1 MTLVVAEFD
10 TASPALR
17 GPAARDLCA
26 LKRKRVGSGL
36 YLTNEQLR
44 QLVTAIADDRDREAF
59 AELFR
64 YFAPR
69 LKGFGLRRGVD
80 AGAAEELAQET
91 MLTVWRKADSFR
103 SRTSDCIDVDF
114 HDTPQQEHRPVSA
127 RDLSRGGP
135 VRSFG
140 NRDRQ
145 IDRRTNLL
153 SASEASRAVS
163 SVMKS
168 LPDEQLAIVRK
179 AFFEGK
185 SHRAIADEMKLPLG
199 TVKSRIR
206 LAPRSYAGRPPRG
219 ARMISSSSAVRDDS
233 GLCDGCTAREVL
245 RLRGHAR
252 RDVPGVPIRGR
263 TAGDAG
269 WRHSR

>member
-26 LKRKRVGSGL
+26 LKRKRAGSGL
-36 YLTNEQLR
+36 YLSNEQLC
-44 QLVTAIADDRDREAF
+44 QLVTAIADGRDREAF

-69 LKGFGLRRGVD
+69 LRGFGLRRGVD

-91 MLTVWRKADSFR
+91 MLTVWRKAESFDPGR
-103 SRTSDCIDVDF
+103 ATVSTWIFTILRNKSIDLF
-114 HDTPQQEHRPVSA
+114 RRETYPEA
-127 RDLSRGGP
+127 DLSE
-135 VRSFG
+135 VSDTAADDRSP
-140 NRDRQ
+140 DES
-145 IDRRTNLL
+145 L
-153 SASEASRAVS
+153 SLSEASRAVS

-168 LPDEQLAIVRK
+168 LPEEQLAIVRK

-206 LAPRSYAGRPPRG
+206 LAL
-219 ARMISSSSAVRDDS
+219 ARMRVA
-233 GLCDGCTAREVL
+233 LPE
-245 RLRGHAR
+245 GH
-252 RDVPGVPIRGR
+252 V
-263 TAGDAG
+263 
-269 WRHSR
+269 

>member
-10 TASPALR
+10 TASRALR

-26 LKRKRVGSGL
+26 LKRKRAGSGL
-36 YLTNEQLR
+36 YLSNEQLC
-44 QLVTAIADDRDREAF
+44 QLVTAIADGRDREAF

-69 LKGFGLRRGVD
+69 LRGFGLRRGVD

-91 MLTVWRKADSFR
+91 MLTVWRKAESFDPGR
-103 SRTSDCIDVDF
+103 ATVSTWIFTILRNKSIDLF
-114 HDTPQQEHRPVSA
+114 RRETYPEA
-127 RDLSRGGP
+127 DLSE
-135 VRSFG
+135 VSDTAADDRSP
-140 NRDRQ
+140 DES
-145 IDRRTNLL
+145 L
-153 SASEASRAVS
+153 SLSEASRAVS

-168 LPDEQLAIVRK
+168 LPHEQLAIVRK

-206 LAPRSYAGRPPRG
+206 LALALMRVALP
-219 ARMISSSSAVRDDS
+219 
-233 GLCDGCTAREVL
+233 
-245 RLRGHAR
+245 
-252 RDVPGVPIRGR
+252 
-263 TAGDAG
+263 
-269 WRHSR
+269 

>member
-17 GPAARDLCA
+17 GPAARELCA
-26 LKRKRVGSGL
+26 PKRTRAGSGL
-36 YLTNEQLR
+36 YLTNEQLC
-44 QLVTAIADDRDREAF
+44 QLVTSIADGRDREAF
-59 AELFR
+59 ADLFR

-91 MLTVWRKADSFR
+91 MLTVWRKADSFDPR
-103 SRTSDCIDVDF
+103 RATVSTWIFTIIRNKRIDLF
-114 HDTPQQEHRPVSA
+114 RRETYPEA
-127 RDLSRGGP
+127 DLSEVVDTASDG
-135 VRSFG
+135 RSP
-140 NRDRQ
+140 DES
-145 IDRRTNLL
+145 L
-153 SASEASRAVS
+153 SLSEASRAVS

-168 LPDEQLAIVRK
+168 LPEEQLAIVRK

-206 LAPRSYAGRPPRG
+206 LAL
-219 ARMISSSSAVRDDS
+219 ARMRVA
-233 GLCDGCTAREVL
+233 LPE
-245 RLRGHAR
+245 GH
-252 RDVPGVPIRGR
+252 V
-263 TAGDAG
+263 
-269 WRHSR
+269 

>member
-26 LKRKRVGSGL
+26 LKRKRAGSGL
-36 YLTNEQLR
+36 YLSNEQLC
-44 QLVTAIADDRDREAF
+44 QLVTAIADGRDREAF

-69 LKGFGLRRGVD
+69 LRGFGLRRGVD

-91 MLTVWRKADSFR
+91 MLTVWRKAESFDPGR
-103 SRTSDCIDVDF
+103 ATVSTWIFTILRNKSIDLF
-114 HDTPQQEHRPVSA
+114 RRETYPEA
-127 RDLSRGGP
+127 DLSEASDTAADD
-135 VRSFG
+135 RSP
-140 NRDRQ
+140 DES
-145 IDRRTNLL
+145 L
-153 SASEASRAVS
+153 SLSEASRAVS

-168 LPDEQLAIVRK
+168 LPEEQLAIVRK

-199 TVKSRIR
+199 TVKSRMR
-206 LAPRSYAGRPPRG
+206 LAL
-219 ARMISSSSAVRDDS
+219 ARMRVS
-233 GLCDGCTAREVL
+233 LPE
-245 RLRGHAR
+245 GH
-252 RDVPGVPIRGR
+252 V
-263 TAGDAG
+263 
-269 WRHSR
+269 

>member
-17 GPAARDLCA
+17 GPAARELCA
-26 LKRKRVGSGL
+26 PKRKRAGSGL
-36 YLTNEQLR
+36 YLTNEQLC
-44 QLVTAIADDRDREAF
+44 QLVNAIADGRDREAF

-91 MLTVWRKADSFR
+91 MLTVWRKADSFDPGR
-103 SRTSDCIDVDF
+103 ATVSTWIFTILRNKSIDLF
-114 HDTPQQEHRPVSA
+114 RRETYPEA
-127 RDLSRGGP
+127 DLSE
-135 VRSFG
+135 VSDTAADDRSP
-140 NRDRQ
+140 DES
-145 IDRRTNLL
+145 L
-153 SASEASRAVS
+153 SLSEASRAVS

-206 LAPRSYAGRPPRG
+206 LAL
-219 ARMISSSSAVRDDS
+219 ARMRVA
-233 GLCDGCTAREVL
+233 LPE
-245 RLRGHAR
+245 GHA
-252 RDVPGVPIRGR
+252 
-263 TAGDAG
+263 
-269 WRHSR
+269 